1 MMGNVT
7 FHIDDDLKRRSYA
20 ALKKLGIT
28 PSEALRLTLEYIA
41 ENERLPFK
49 QTLLNDED
57 VELVEVVRE
66 RLRNPKPVRMTLGD
80 L

>member
-1 MMGNVT
+1 MMSNVT
-7 FHIDDDLKRRSYA
+7 FRIDDDLKRRSYA

-28 PSEALRLTLEYIA
+28 PTEALRLTLQYVA

-49 QTLLNDED
+49 QKLLNDED
-57 VELVEVVRE
+57 VELVEVVRK
-66 RLRNPKPVRMTLGD
+66 RLRNPKLVRMTLND

>member
-1 MMGNVT
+1 MGNVT
-7 FHIDDDLKRRSYA
+7 FRIDDNLKKRSYA

-28 PSEALRLTLEYIA
+28 SSEAFRLTLEYIA

-49 QTLLNDED
+49 QKLLNDED
-57 VELVEVVRE
+57 VELVEAVRE
-66 RLRNPKPVRMTLGD
+66 RLRNPKPVRMTLDD

>member
-1 MMGNVT
+1 MGNVT
-7 FHIDDDLKRRSYA
+7 FRIDNDLKRRSYA

-49 QTLLNDED
+49 QKLLNDED
-57 VELVEVVRE
+57 IELVEVVCE
-66 RLRNPKPVRMTLGD
+66 RLRNPKPVRVTQDD

>member
-7 FHIDDDLKRRSYA
+7 FRIDDDLKRRSYA

-28 PSEALRLTLEYIA
+28 PSEALCLTLEYVA

-49 QTLLNDED
+49 QKLLNDED

-66 RLRNPKPVRMTLGD
+66 RLRNPKPVRMTLDD

>member
-7 FHIDDDLKRRSYA
+7 CRIDDDLKRRSYA

-28 PSEALRLTLEYIA
+28 PSEALRLTLEYVA

-49 QTLLNDED
+49 QKLLNDED

-66 RLRNPKPVRMTLGD
+66 RLRNPKPVRMTLDD

>member
-1 MMGNVT
+1 MGNVT
-7 FHIDDDLKRRSYA
+7 FRIDDDLKRRSYA
-20 ALKKLGIT
+20 ALKKLSIT
-28 PSEALRLTLEYIA
+28 PSEALRITLEYIA

-49 QTLLNDED
+49 QKLLNDED

>member
-1 MMGNVT
+1 MGNVT
-7 FHIDDDLKRRSYA
+7 FRIDDDLKRRSYA

-28 PSEALRLTLEYIA
+28 PSEALRLTLEYVA
-41 ENERLPFK
+41 ESERLPFK
-49 QTLLNDED
+49 QKLLNDED

-66 RLRNPKPVRMTLGD
+66 RLRNPKPVRMTLDD

>member
-1 MMGNVT
+1 MGNVT
-7 FHIDDDLKRRSYA
+7 FRIDDDLKRRSYA

-28 PSEALRLTLEYIA
+28 PSEALRITLEYIA

-49 QTLLNDED
+49 QKLLNDED
-57 VELVEVVRE
+57 VELVEAVRE
-66 RLRNPKPVRMTLGD
+66 RLRNPKPVRVTLDD

>member
-1 MMGNVT
+1 MSNVT
-7 FHIDDDLKRRSYA
+7 FRIDDDLKRRSYA

-28 PSEALRLTLEYIA
+28 PTEALRLTLQYVA

-49 QTLLNDED
+49 QKLLNDED
-57 VELVEVVRE
+57 VELVEVVRK
-66 RLRNPKPVRMTLGD
+66 RLRNPKLVRMTLND

>member
-1 MMGNVT
+1 MGNVT

>member
-7 FHIDDDLKRRSYA
+7 FRIDDDLKRRSYA

-28 PSEALRLTLEYIA
+28 PSEAFRLTLEYIA

-49 QTLLNDED
+49 QKLLNDED

-66 RLRNPKPVRMTLGD
+66 RLRNPKPVRVTLDD